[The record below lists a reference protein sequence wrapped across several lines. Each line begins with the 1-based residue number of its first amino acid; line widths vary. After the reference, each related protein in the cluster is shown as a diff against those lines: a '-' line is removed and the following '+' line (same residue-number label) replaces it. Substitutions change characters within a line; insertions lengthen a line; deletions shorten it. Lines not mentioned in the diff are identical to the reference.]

1 MRIEDA
7 RRWPD
12 ICPAHPRWSN
22 GSEEWRHVPEAF
34 RRELRLPRWEPE
46 QYVAIAF
53 QICGF
58 LRERRIDT
66 GNKQRERQ
74 VLRLP
79 RASRPGAGR
88 AGLVGSRV
96 RLRLCRLFGPR
107 CSLVVLPGRYA
118 LALLAGGGRHVRA
131 RRLLP
136 SEPARSA
143 QPAVDQAWPRPVC
156 GREPPRAGDRVLW
169 LRHAGRLA
177 HAAQRQR
184 PFAASLRA
192 GAQKLLGSETA
203 SRPASRQPHEP
214 ILSARWCPFFV
225 NSPRSCW
232 SARNTGCCR
241 YSSSWPYS
249 ADSSC

>member
-1 MRIEDA
+1 MAGCSRGVPLRTSLASRGSRTVCCNRILKYA
-7 RRWPD
+7 ASCVSGASTRGTKR
-12 ICPAHPRWSN
+12 
-22 GSEEWRHVPEAF
+22 
-34 RRELRLPRWEPE
+34 
-46 QYVAIAF
+46 
-53 QICGF
+53 
-58 LRERRIDT
+58 
-66 GNKQRERQ
+66 RERQ
-74 VLRLP
+74 ILWLP
-79 RASRPGAGR
+79 RASRPRGGR
-88 AGLVGSRV
+88 AGLVGSRI
-96 RLRLCRLFGPR
+96 RLRVCRIFGSG
-107 CSLVVLPGRYA
+107 CGLVVLPGRYA
-118 LALLAGGGRHVRA
+118 LALLAGGGRSLRT

-136 SEPARSA
+136 SAPARSA
-143 QPAVDQAWPRPVC
+143 QLVVDQAWPHPLR

-169 LRHAGRLA
+169 LHHAGRLA

-203 SRPASRQPHEP
+203 SGPASRQPDEA

-249 ADSSC
+249 AGSSC